1 MVAVVSVMPTLAWS
15 PASKALTKVL
25 FPTLTGPTTATVQ
38 GRRTCLANSSI
49 RIASS
54 PGNFAWRNLSAVRF
68 KTESR
73 RSCMSFK
80 PSPLPARRGGDQGLD
95 FPEKLSQLKVV
106 HIYVSPNKYVAFA
119 HLQVIYRPP
128 TARIDLDGG
137 FSIITP
143 FEKILSCYPGNI
155 RVPAEQADTVL
166 ANGNTST
173 LPPEPRY
180 SHRPEPHQRGNTFIV
195 RDRKARAGPCEHIVR
210 NRSKHVIAATLVCGA
225 DPEKFAHGWY
235 VDGSTFL

>member
-54 PGNFAWRNLSAVRF
+54 PGNIAWRNLSAVRF

-80 PSPLPARRGGDQGLD
+80 PSPLPARRGGNEGLD
-95 FPEKLSQLKVV
+95 FPEKFSQLKVIHV
-106 HIYVSPNKYVAFA
+106 FISPKKFVTFA
-119 HLQVIYRPP
+119 HLKFVQRPP
-128 TARIDLDGG
+128 ARRIDVDGDIAK
-137 FSIITP
+137 STP
-143 FEKILSCYPGNI
+143 FEKIPSCYPGKI
-155 RVPAEQADTVL
+155 RVPAQEAETIL

-180 SHRPEPHQRGNTFIV
+180 SHRSEPH
-195 RDRKARAGPCEHIVR
+195 
-210 NRSKHVIAATLVCGA
+210 
-225 DPEKFAHGWY
+225 
-235 VDGSTFL
+235 